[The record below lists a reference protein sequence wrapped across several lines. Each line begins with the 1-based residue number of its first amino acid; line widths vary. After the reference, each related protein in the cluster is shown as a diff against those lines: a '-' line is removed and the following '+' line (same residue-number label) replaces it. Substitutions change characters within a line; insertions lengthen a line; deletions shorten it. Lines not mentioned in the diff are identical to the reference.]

1 MINSSY
7 LGRRVCRQFLVV
19 RVQRAM
25 ERVNVFVRQRLR
37 RTIDGKGV
45 QQVIWAIISL
55 LHTSVLVFII
65 FLIQQFTCAS

>member
-1 MINSSY
+1 MINSSD

>member
-1 MINSSY
+1 
-7 LGRRVCRQFLVV
+7 
-19 RVQRAM
+19 M